1 MAVDTKTPND
11 SKPAHGEGIKLHKRL
26 AMGQDAETG
35 AGKGP
40 FGGGNTGKKTPA

>member
-1 MAVDTKTPND
+1 MAVDTKSPKA
-11 SKPAHGEGIKLHKRL
+11 SKPADNEGIRLHKRL

-40 FGGGNTGKKTPA
+40 FGTGSTGKKTPV